1 MGALNRII
9 TIIHQY
15 SPSIYRCF
23 RVSATQAT
31 HFLGQRDSLKRF
43 AGKNFTCAFI
53 RTSYVNALQLTPR
66 LFDVRMTSVTVKKLF
81 YTPLFNIRQLESIN
95 VKTSLN
101 FIRLIRVVITPSGGN
116 DSKQSDEFQ
125 AM

>member
-1 MGALNRII
+1 M
-9 TIIHQY
+9 
-15 SPSIYRCF
+15 
-23 RVSATQAT
+23 SAARAT

-43 AGKNFTCAFI
+43 AGKNFTCPFI

-95 VKTSLN
+95 VKTNVSFTLH
-101 FIRLIRVVITPSGGN
+101 IPVHPEEAAAARKRLSVPC
-116 DSKQSDEFQ
+116 DP
-125 AM
+125 AL